1 MVLDCLLQAEC
12 RGVAQHRR
20 PRDLARAARLA
31 VRNDGAQ
38 QISRIGVSCKLA
50 ADDEPETTI
59 TCLFSL
65 ISRRWRKFISTRIRF
80 EESNVTSA
88 NFLCGECY

>member
-38 QISRIGVSCKLA
+38 QILRIGLSCKLA
-50 ADDEPETTI
+50 VGDESETTI
-59 TCLFSL
+59 TCLFNL
-65 ISRRWRKFISTRIRF
+65 ISRRWRKFIRTRIRF
-80 EESNVTSA
+80 EESSVSFS
-88 NFLCGECY
+88 NFLRGECY